1 MVAIA
6 GLTMAMITSLMERQ
20 LEFQVMKNLGMT
32 RFRMAMATGMEGLA
46 CAWTGFGFGMI
57 LSMCLGWLLVSVIN
71 KQAFGW
77 TLQSAIPWWDHLL
90 LLVALTLATLITTI
104 PVGWW
109 ASTKRM
115 HKEE

>member
-1 MVAIA
+1 
-6 GLTMAMITSLMERQ
+6 
-20 LEFQVMKNLGMT
+20 
-32 RFRMAMATGMEGLA
+32 
-46 CAWTGFGFGMI
+46 WTGFGFGMI

-77 TLQSAIPWWDHLL
+77 TLQSAIPWWDHLR
-90 LLVALTLATLITTI
+90 LLVTLTLATLITTI